1 MPPSIG
7 WQEDIKMRRSIESAQ
22 RKVRML
28 ALRIEGSTGTPTLEG
43 LDALQCTIVDTGT
56 GHYTITFVN
65 VFAEAPHAV
74 GNAEAVDK
82 AVTLTTTTSTVI
94 VKVNDIDETAALS
107 DGDVQ
112 LMIIGHDITD
122 NY

>member
-1 MPPSIG
+1 M
-7 WQEDIKMRRSIESAQ
+7 KRSIKSAQ
-22 RKVRML
+22 REVRVL
-28 ALRIEGSTGTPTLEG
+28 ALRIEGSTGTPSLEG
-43 LDALQCTIVDTGT
+43 LDALQCSIVDTGV
-56 GHYTITFVN
+56 GHYTITVSKA
-65 VFAEAPHAV
+65 FAEACHAV

-82 AVTLTTTTSTVI
+82 AVTLTTTASTVI

-112 LMIIGHDITD
+112 LMIIGHDVTA

>member
-1 MPPSIG
+1 
-7 WQEDIKMRRSIESAQ
+7 
-22 RKVRML
+22 ML

-56 GHYTITFVN
+56 GHYTITVTDA
-65 VFAEAPHAV
+65 FAEACHAV
-74 GNAEAVDK
+74 GNCEAVDK
-82 AVTLTTTTSTVI
+82 AVTLTCTASVI
-94 VKVNDIDETAALS
+94 VVKVNDIDETAALS

-112 LMIIGHDITD
+112 LLIIGHDVTD

>member
-1 MPPSIG
+1 
-7 WQEDIKMRRSIESAQ
+7 
-22 RKVRML
+22 ML
-28 ALRIEGSTGTPTLEG
+28 AIRIEGSTGTPTIEG

-56 GHYTITFVN
+56 GHYTITFN
-65 VFAEAPHAV
+65 QAFAEAPHAV

-82 AVTLTTTTSTVI
+82 VVTLTTTASTVI

-107 DGDVQ
+107 DGDLQ
-112 LMIIGHDITD
+112 LVIIGHDVTD